1 MQERGLTYTQVAK
14 SRQGYCENTFLLA
27 LKGKSNVAYES
38 AVNIAKVLD
47 VDVNQVFNVRKES
60 VPYADKTNALVEDT
74 VRAVLAYAVEM
85 GLIVANFAAKM
96 YHQRGK
102 KTKGA
107 TLKSKRRKRPKAM
120 YEDEIKK
127 LCQTALEYPDIRYG
141 TLALVLLHLGL
152 RRGETAGLRWSAV
165 DLDKGQ
171 VTISNNLIYIARH
184 GCCEEAPKTERSERT
199 LDLPET
205 LKSQLKKYQ
214 DWYDVQRLKAG
225 TAWAE
230 NRGHLFVNL
239 DTGKAVNPK
248 TLSDWLST
256 VTNEAGLGHWNLHSM
271 RHTNVSYKI
280 QRGVPLAEVSAD
292 AGHSNLTVTTT
303 IYAHDI
309 GKGNRQAPKIFDM
322 MMTELG
328 KKEQNQQEEDYQ
340 LHKAVGA
347 NIYPF

>member
-1 MQERGLTYTQVAK
+1 
-14 SRQGYCENTFLLA
+14 
-27 LKGKSNVAYES
+27 
-38 AVNIAKVLD
+38 
-47 VDVNQVFNVRKES
+47 
-60 VPYADKTNALVEDT
+60 
-74 VRAVLAYAVEM
+74 
-85 GLIVANFAAKM
+85 
-96 YHQRGK
+96 
-102 KTKGA
+102 
-107 TLKSKRRKRPKAM
+107 
-120 YEDEIKK
+120 
-127 LCQTALEYPDIRYG
+127 
-141 TLALVLLHLGL
+141 
-152 RRGETAGLRWSAV
+152 
-165 DLDKGQ
+165 
-171 VTISNNLIYIARH
+171 
-184 GCCEEAPKTERSERT
+184 

-248 TLSDWLST
+248 TLSDWLSA